1 MQGMR
6 QQYIF
11 KTVGEAAE
19 ARHKT
24 LDEAQCI

>member
-1 MQGMR
+1 MQGMH

-11 KTVGEAAE
+11 QTVAETAE

-24 LDEAQCI
+24 LDEVQCI